1 MVQDSPL
8 LCDQIKSLT
17 SSINMLQRRLIKSE
31 GRTMKTRVN
40 NLPPIQK
47 FVEISVRSI
56 VMRPTRLWMILDHPL
71 WNRIRIK
78 LLKSWHKI
86 IFRIDLEDR
95 NCFVDIAEK
104 IEQNTAPILRPSKL
118 IKVGQP
124 QPSILLLASKIH
136 EKVFNRTCTIWAVFI
151 KYFRQS
157 ALNVY
162 PS

>member
-47 FVEISVRSI
+47 
-56 VMRPTRLWMILDHPL
+56 
-71 WNRIRIK
+71 
-78 LLKSWHKI
+78 
-86 IFRIDLEDR
+86 IDLEDR

-136 EKVFNRTCTIWAVFI
+136 EKVFNRTCTI
-151 KYFRQS
+151 
-157 ALNVY
+157 
-162 PS
+162 